1 MKRTIIILSALLIAL
16 GLTQCKKSEQPA
28 DNQGEGV
35 TISLQVKRS
44 NDAKILVN
52 TETGS
57 VDYEA
62 GDQILVAS
70 AGKYVGTLTYNGTLN
85 EGAMFSGTIANATEG
100 QPLQFFSLGNLTP
113 AETLT
118 SGITESCS
126 VVISDQTEHL
136 PVISA
141 APSFENFAGNLTEYT
156 AIMRNKCALVKFDV
170 NTASTAATC
179 ITGFNNKVT
188 VNFMEN
194 SLAYSQEGE
203 GVITLPAGSGERWAI
218 LLPQEAME
226 AGDEGSATSVD
237 GYYSGTVGAVPTIDN
252 NAYLTFGIPVTVN
265 TYVVPVGAL
274 GGLFSVSDTTQVHFS
289 QGNLQYIGSAAT
301 PYWQFA
307 ENQWDY
313 LGDNGQGSTS
323 QTVDRDLFCWATSGY
338 NHGAVGYQPWA
349 TRTYSSDYRAY
360 GSATKNLYDAKNDG
374 SMQGQADWG
383 YNAIAN
389 GGNMENSGW
398 RTLTNDEWGYVF
410 NSRTDADSKWGQG
423 KVNGVNGMILLPDN
437 WTLPEGLT
445 FIPGQRESEEW
456 SYDSLVYN
464 AEQWAQMEFN
474 GAVFLPA
481 AGHRLNRTLDIS
493 GEEGGYWSSSY
504 FDSDFAY
511 QVQFFGDFLLPQ
523 RGWHRTY
530 GWAVRLVRRAE

>member
-1 MKRTIIILSALLIAL
+1 MKKTIIILSALLIAL

-113 AETLT
+113 AETMT
-118 SGITESCS
+118 SGVTESCS

-188 VNFMEN
+188 VSFMEN

-218 LLPQEAME
+218 LLPQEAVDNATAYSIDGAWE
-226 AGDEGSATSVD
+226 GTCGDI
-237 GYYSGTVGAVPTIDN
+237 PTIETN
-252 NAYLTFGIPVTVN
+252 GYLTEGIAVDITTKLLPQGVIS
-265 TYVVPVGAL
+265 
-274 GGLFSVSDTTQVHFS
+274 GLFSVSETQQVYFS
-289 QGNLQYIGSAAT
+289 QGNLQYIGSAAE

-307 ENQWDY
+307 EHQWDY
-313 LGDNGQGSTS
+313 LGVNGQAGGNETI
-323 QTVDRDLFCWATSGY
+323 DRDLFGWGMDASMSMATGRRICMTKQDRPT
-338 NHGAVGYQPWA
+338 GATTPSPMAA
-349 TRTYSSDYRAY
+349 TRKTVA
-360 GSATKNLYDAKNDG
+360 
-374 SMQGQADWG
+374 
-383 YNAIAN
+383 
-389 GGNMENSGW
+389 
-398 RTLTNDEWGYVF
+398 
-410 NSRTDADSKWGQG
+410 
-423 KVNGVNGMILLPDN
+423 
-437 WTLPEGLT
+437 
-445 FIPGQRESEEW
+445 
-456 SYDSLVYN
+456 
-464 AEQWAQMEFN
+464 
-474 GAVFLPA
+474 GA
-481 AGHRLNRTLDIS
+481 R
-493 GEEGGYWSSSY
+493 
-504 FDSDFAY
+504 
-511 QVQFFGDFLLPQ
+511 
-523 RGWHRTY
+523 
-530 GWAVRLVRRAE
+530 